1 MFKLK
6 AVHRDLK
13 LANVFLHFPD
23 MVGKEA
29 QITPDWLKSV
39 NME

>member
-1 MFKLK
+1 MSHMFKLK

-23 MVGKEA
+23 MVGKETE
-29 QITPDWLKSV
+29 ITSHWLK
-39 NME
+39 